1 MLVNLFHQ
9 DLFILKDSYPKII
22 PATFFSKNICFH
34 FEIAIE
40 YIFIK
45 TSAKENVRYAG

>member
-1 MLVNLFHQ
+1 MLVNLFYQ

-22 PATFFSKNICFH
+22 PAAFFSKNIWFH